1 MIDPEIWQSEDFSK
15 LSLLARLIF
24 IGLFSNADDYGRG
37 RAKPVYIR
45 SLVFPYD
52 DNIKVQD
59 VEKALKEIKAIMSIV
74 FYESNEN
81 QYYSLVNWDKWQRVD
96 KPQKSKIPPP
106 PDSENDSRLIPESFS
121 TDSRTIPE
129 QASTDSRTIP
139 EQFLPKRKERK
150 GREYKENIKEKE
162 GEQKGS
168 VPAAVD
174 PDLLL
179 VMGTYQEKINPMAS
193 GEVLA
198 GLREYLGVMHPEVIL
213 RAFDIALD
221 ERKPT
226 WSYINGILRAWKAK
240 GIVTL
245 LDLQHAQDEFERR
258 KQESKAREGPK
269 TPSEILREKIE
280 AGDFD
285 DP

>member
-1 MIDPEIWQSEDFSK
+1 MARRRMIDPEIWQSEDFSK

-129 QASTDSRTIP
+129 Q
-139 EQFLPKRKERK
+139 FLPKRKERK

-168 VPAAVD
+168 VPATVD

-245 LDLQHAQDEFERR
+245 LDLQHAQDEFERK
-258 KQESKAREGPK
+258 KQGPKARDKPLSPAEQ
-269 TPSEILREKIE
+269 LREAIE
-280 AGDFD
+280 RGEFD
-285 DP
+285 E

>member
-1 MIDPEIWQSEDFSK
+1 MARRRMIDPEIWQSEDFSK

-129 QASTDSRTIP
+129 P
-139 EQFLPKRKERK
+139 FLPKGKERK

-168 VPAAVD
+168 VPAAID

-213 RAFDIALD
+213 RSFDIALD

-245 LDLQHAQDEFERR
+245 LDLQQAQDEYNRR
-258 KQESKAREGPK
+258 KQEPKAREGPK
-269 TPSEILREKIE
+269 SPSEILREKIE